1 MSEQVVAKTAVKGKD
16 KASALSALMKA
27 GKTNDSNGTD
37 TKAFIKK
44 LTELTQ
50 TKGTEKSSNIIKLK
64 DDKQKD
70 AKTDKPKTD
79 GLDEETQMSIK
90 QLLSHI
96 KLNDKLAIEKSV
108 KELREIAESKSK
120 NGAKEIKDLKKLLA
134 MAQKEGVEVT
144 KLEVSEL
151 EAEDGKKEGAQK
163 IKKKMAKETKEAK
176 EGVETKEVKPE
187 LLLQKNQVENQDTKK
202 VTNLATLL
210 QDVSKDKKDLTA
222 PKQKHH
228 ADKQKEIEKSG
239 FKTQTDDAALTQK
252 EEIKSAKEDTAQTAK
267 QKSDSANLAS
277 LLSKSGFGEL
287 KEEKEKELS
296 KALAATST
304 DTTQQT
310 ENDVKSKG
318 AIAKEALKYLSEDIK
333 ETIDSYK
340 PPMMKVSMEM
350 NPQNMGAVDV
360 TLISRGQ
367 NLIVNVASSQD
378 NMQMFMQNIQEFRTN
393 LNNLGFTSLEM
404 NFNFSGQSQNSSSGN
419 NSDRQWRE
427 DSAKRYE
434 ANSKIGAITDK
445 IESLDIILPHPK
457 YA

>member
-50 TKGTEKSSNIIKLK
+50 TKGTEKSSNIVKLK

-404 NFNFSGQSQNSSSGN
+404 NFNFSGQSQNSGGGN
-419 NSDRQWRE
+419 NDRQWRE

>member
-64 DDKQKD
+64 DDKQK
-70 AKTDKPKTD
+70 KTEAE

-163 IKKKMAKETKEAK
+163 IKKKIAKETKEAK

>member
-163 IKKKMAKETKEAK
+163 IKKKMAKE
-176 EGVETKEVKPE
+176 GVETKEVKPE

-304 DTTQQT
+304 DTTQKT

-404 NFNFSGQSQNSSSGN
+404 NFNFSGQSQNSGGGN
-419 NSDRQWRE
+419 NDRQWRE

>member
-1 MSEQVVAKTAVKGKD
+1 
-16 KASALSALMKA
+16 MKA

-64 DDKQKD
+64 DDKQK
-70 AKTDKPKTD
+70 KTEAE

-404 NFNFSGQSQNSSSGN
+404 NFNFSGQSQNSGGGN
-419 NSDRQWRE
+419 NDRQWRE

>member
-70 AKTDKPKTD
+70 AKTDKPKTE

-163 IKKKMAKETKEAK
+163 IKKKMAK

-404 NFNFSGQSQNSSSGN
+404 NFNFSGQSQNSGGGN
-419 NSDRQWRE
+419 NDRQWRE

>member
-50 TKGTEKSSNIIKLK
+50 TKGTEKNEKNGNIAKLK
-64 DDKQKD
+64 DDKQL
-70 AKTDKPKTD
+70 KTKEIKEE
-79 GLDEETQMSIK
+79 LDEATQMSIK

-108 KELREIAESKSK
+108 KELRDIAESKSK
-120 NGAKEIKDLKKLLA
+120 NGSKEIKDLKKLLS
-134 MAQKEGVEVT
+134 MAKKEGVDVT
-144 KLEVSEL
+144 KLEVTEL
-151 EAEDGKKEGAQK
+151 EAEEGKKEAQK
-163 IKKKMAKETKEAK
+163 TKKKIAKDQK
-176 EGVETKEVKPE
+176 EGIELKDIKPE
-187 LLLQKNQVENQDTKK
+187 LLAQKNQVDTTDTKK
-202 VTNLATLL
+202 ATNLAALL

-239 FKTQTDDAALTQK
+239 FKTQIDDAALTQK
-252 EEIKSAKEDTAQTAK
+252 DEPKLSKEEIAQTIK
-267 QKSDSANLAS
+267 QKSETANLAS
-277 LLSKSGFGEL
+277 LLSKSGSSEL
-287 KEEKEKELS
+287 KEEKAKELD
-296 KALAATST
+296 KALSASLT
-304 DTTQQT
+304 DTTKQA

-318 AIAKEALKYLSEDIK
+318 AIAKETLRYFSEDLK
-333 ETIDSYK
+333 DTIDSYK
-340 PPMMKVSMEM
+340 PPLMKVSMEM

-360 TLISRGQ
+360 TLISRGK

-419 NSDRQWRE
+419 NSDRQYKE
-427 DSAKRYE
+427 DGARRYE
-434 ANSKIGAITDK
+434 VNNKIGASGEK
-445 IESLDIILPHPK
+445 IESLDIIIPHPK